1 MKKSTVL
8 SIMAVVIF
16 GLVGIYFGSPYLA
29 ARNLQNAAIE
39 ADADEL
45 EASVDFPAVRES
57 LKSQLNVAMMTEM
70 QNDPEMKDNPFAGLG
85 AMLVPAMVDRMI
97 DAYVTS
103 DGLAAMVRGQKPNEN
118 SVPVTKEEIEFD
130 SSYVNLDRFKVTMR
144 NAALNEDGP
153 SLVFDREGFA
163 SWKLVKIELPTE
175 FLSKPA
181 N

>member
-1 MKKSTVL
+1 MKKSVV
-8 SIMAVVIF
+8 IAIVKIVIF
-16 GLVGIYFGSPYLA
+16 GVVGIYFGSPYLA

-85 AMLVPAMVDRMI
+85 AMLVPAMVDKMI

-103 DGLAAMVRGQKPNEN
+103 DGLAAMVRGQKPNKN
-118 SVPVTKEEIEFD
+118 SKPVSNEKIEFN
-130 SSYVNLDRFKVTMR
+130 SSYVSLDRFKVTMR
-144 NAALNEDGP
+144 NTALNEDGP
-153 SLVFDREGFA
+153 SLLFDREGFA
-163 SWKLVKIELPTE
+163 SWKLVKIELPNE
-175 FLSKPA
+175 FLSKPTS
-181 N
+181 